1 MQIFCCGAKK
11 SVPSQHETYDD
22 SLTSACGVVS
32 FVCKRGAR
40 GGVDVQAYGG
50 EGIADDY

>member
-11 SVPSQHETYDD
+11 SVPSQHETYND

-32 FVCKRGAR
+32 LVFM
-40 GGVDVQAYGG
+40 GGMCVGFDEKAYRR